1 MCLGAPAFAIDAEP
15 HEALD
20 MAGANHGQRL
30 RHAVGVF
37 HQVVRLRTGLDD
49 LIAAGIEREALC
61 LAGQQTLMET
71 LRQAEPT
78 AGGGQAFFALSA
90 EMVLVDGGGQRV
102 PVQLSSGER
111 CASLLATLDRSATP
125 GDPWL
130 GRWLIPRH
138 ARTLEAHLVAGRYLL
153 WVHIRDA
160 DDEKRVC
167 TILLRHSEFPVQVHD
182 LAL

>member
-1 MCLGAPAFAIDAEP
+1 
-15 HEALD
+15 

-37 HQVVRLRTGLDD
+37 HQVIRLRTGLED

-61 LAGQQTLMET
+61 LAGQQALMET

-78 AGGGQAFFALSA
+78 AGGDEAFFALSA
-90 EMVLVDGGGQRV
+90 DTVLVDGAGQRV
-102 PVQLSSGER
+102 PVRLSSGER
-111 CASLLATLDRSATP
+111 CARLLASLDRSTMP

-130 GRWLIPRH
+130 DRWLLPRH

-153 WVHIRDA
+153 WVRIRDA

-182 LAL
+182 LAI

>member
-1 MCLGAPAFAIDAEP
+1 MG
-15 HEALD
+15 
-20 MAGANHGQRL
+20 GANHGQRL

-37 HQVVRLRTGLDD
+37 HQIIRLRTGLAD
-49 LIAAGIEREALC
+49 LIGAGIEREALC
-61 LAGQQTLMET
+61 LAGQQALMET
-71 LRQAEPT
+71 LAQAESAPD
-78 AGGGQAFFALSA
+78 GGKASFALSA
-90 EMVLVDGGGQRV
+90 ETVLVDSQGLRV
-102 PVQLSSGER
+102 PVLLSSGER
-111 CASLLATLDRSATP
+111 CERLLTILDRDAVP

-153 WVHIRDA
+153 WVRIRDA

-182 LAL
+182 LTL